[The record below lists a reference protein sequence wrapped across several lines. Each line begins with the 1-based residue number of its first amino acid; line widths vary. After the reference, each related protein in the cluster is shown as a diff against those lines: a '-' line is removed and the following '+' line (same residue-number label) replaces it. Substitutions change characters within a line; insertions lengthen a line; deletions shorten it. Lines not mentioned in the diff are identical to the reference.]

1 MSTWRTLITRT
12 QPPVSPFQVVSG
24 ALGAGIIIAG
34 LGLLAT
40 LTGQP
45 LLAAAF
51 GSSAALIF
59 LVPDSPLARPINVLG
74 GHLSAT
80 VIGLAVRFLLPHAWW
95 AIAIAITL
103 SIATMGLLRIAHP
116 PACGTPIVV
125 ITAGAGWSY
134 LLLPVLVGAVVL
146 AAAGAAYRAFLARR
160 RTA

>member
-1 MSTWRTLITRT
+1 MSTWRALFTRT
-12 QPPVSPFQVVSG
+12 QPPISGFQVVSG
-24 ALGAGIIIAG
+24 ALAAGIVIAG

-74 GHLSAT
+74 GHLSAAA
-80 VIGLAVRFLLPHAWW
+80 IGLAVRSVLPATWW
-95 AIAIAITL
+95 AIALAITL
-103 SIATMGLLRIAHP
+103 SIAFMGLLRIAHP

-146 AAAGAAYRAFLARR
+146 AAAGAAYRAFLGRR

>member
-1 MSTWRTLITRT
+1 MSTWRALFTRT
-12 QPPVSPFQVVSG
+12 QPPVSGFQVVSG
-24 ALGAGIIIAG
+24 ALAAGIVIAC
-34 LGLLAT
+34 LGLLST

-59 LVPDSPLARPINVLG
+59 LVPDSPLARPINVVG
-74 GHLSAT
+74 GHLSAAA
-80 VIGLAVRFLLPHAWW
+80 IGLAVRSVLPATWW
-95 AIAIAITL
+95 AIALAIAL
-103 SIATMGLLRIAHP
+103 SIAFMGLLRIAHP